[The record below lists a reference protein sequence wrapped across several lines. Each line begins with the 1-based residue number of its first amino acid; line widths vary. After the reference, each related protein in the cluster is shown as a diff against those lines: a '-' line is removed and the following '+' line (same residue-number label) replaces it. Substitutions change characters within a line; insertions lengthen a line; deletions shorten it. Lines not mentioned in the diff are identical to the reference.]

1 MLTVYE
7 EEEMVMISSV
17 MAGLYVK
24 AQLVEDMAY
33 MMVVRMADNILDRS
47 TGILVE
53 GCDPDEIIDR
63 DGSTNQNACFIDY
76 NTYLCFVLLL

>member
-1 MLTVYE
+1 MLTVNTDE
-7 EEEMVMISSV
+7 GTVLITSV
-17 MAGLYVK
+17 MAGLYMK

-63 DGSTNQNACFIDY
+63 DGLTNQNACL
-76 NTYLCFVLLL
+76 NLLCLCLVL

>member
-1 MLTVYE
+1 MLTVNTE
-7 EEEMVMISSV
+7 EGMVMIESV

-63 DGSTNQNACFIDY
+63 DGSPNQNACFIDY